1 MSKNDKPAMPDFFK
15 VPYRIMFLPGM
26 VHNYALIYQQIFKFW
41 CKKSNCSILNA
52 ELAKLVGCSSTTV
65 KEALRFFER
74 KFLMHHIFEQN
85 YPQPVCLLIWRNRQM
100 ELLA

>member
-1 MSKNDKPAMPDFFK
+1 MSKNDKPAMPDFFT

-41 CKKSNCSILNA
+41 CKKSNCSILNT

-65 KEALRFFER
+65 KEALRFFEKNGEIKR
-74 KFLMHHIFEQN
+74 VMKSGRRYLV
-85 YPQPVCLLIWRNRQM
+85 QPNL
-100 ELLA
+100 